1 MEEVRHL
8 LEVPNLLN
16 FDPNALPCLPLMIGT
31 QQLCY
36 LAKISPTFSNHGMVA
51 PAYSLKTILYVKIEF
66 L

>member
-1 MEEVRHL
+1 MEDVRHL

-16 FDPNALPCLPLMIGT
+16 FDPNALPLMIGT

-36 LAKISPTFSNHGMVA
+36 PAKISPTFSNHGMVA